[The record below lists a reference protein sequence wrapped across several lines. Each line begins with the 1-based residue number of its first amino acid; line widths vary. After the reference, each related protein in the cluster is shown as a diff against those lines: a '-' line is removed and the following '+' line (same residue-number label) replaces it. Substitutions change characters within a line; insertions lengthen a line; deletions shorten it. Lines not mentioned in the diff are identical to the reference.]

1 MNYLQMAPIDF
12 FSQVRYTDT
21 SFGNT
26 EVTTL
31 NTMLELGRILLLCLV
46 GEWIAGVLPFAFPSS
61 VISMI
66 LLMLLLMTGVVK
78 EHHVQT
84 VCRFF
89 LVNMG
94 LFFIPS
100 IVNTMQYAD
109 LLRAQLVPFLLVTV
123 LTTPIVYLATA
134 WSVQALTRFLQRK
147 GDKHHD

>member
-1 MNYLQMAPIDF
+1 MNL
-12 FSQVRYTDT
+12 
-21 SFGNT
+21 
-26 EVTTL
+26 
-31 NTMLELGRILLLCLV
+31 MLELGRILLICLV
-46 GEWIAGVLPFAFPSS
+46 GEWIAAVLPFAFPAS

-66 LLMLLLMTGVVK
+66 LLMILLMTGVVK

-84 VCRFF
+84 VCHFF

-123 LTTPIVYLATA
+123 LTTPIVYLVTA
-134 WSVQALTRFLQRK
+134 WSVQALTRFLLRK
-147 GDKHHD
+147 GEKPHD

>member
-1 MNYLQMAPIDF
+1 
-12 FSQVRYTDT
+12 
-21 SFGNT
+21 
-26 EVTTL
+26 
-31 NTMLELGRILLLCLV
+31 MLELGRILLICLV

-94 LFFIPS
+94 LFFIPA

-109 LLRAQLVPFLLVTV
+109 LLRAQLIPFLLVTV
-123 LTTPIVYLATA
+123 LTTPIVYLAPA